1 MVSHQIDA
9 SILVIDDDAEVRYS
23 LQRVLSAH
31 DYQVSCAASG
41 NEGIEM
47 AEKEMPT
54 VIFLDNQMDGMSGLE
69 TLQHF
74 RNLNPRAMV
83 ILMTA
88 YSTTQTAIEAMKFG
102 AFDYIVKPFET
113 KHILSLTE
121 NAIKAQQDFEK
132 AGADYT
138 PLLNIDDY
146 KEGIVGSSQQMQ
158 EVFKVIGQVA
168 DPFGQDRD
176 LHFGAARVVVALGV
190 VLDDFLLALGGNR
203 HSFYSATSGKLKPRT
218 IFIVPLS
225 ISTSATGTLPDFAK

>member
-1 MVSHQIDA
+1 MVSHQTDA

-23 LQRVLSAH
+23 LQRVLSAR

-54 VIFLDNQMDGMSGLE
+54 VIFLDNRRDGMSGLE
-69 TLQHF
+69 TLQHL

-102 AFDYIVKPFET
+102 AFDYIVKPFDT
-113 KHILSLTE
+113 KRILSLTE
-121 NAIKAQQDFEK
+121 NAIKAQQDLEK
-132 AGADYT
+132 AGAEYT

-168 DPFGQDRD
+168 VSDVTVMITGKSGTGKELIARCIYQHSLRANGQQDWQPIK
-176 LHFGAARVVVALGV
+176 
-190 VLDDFLLALGGNR
+190 LL
-203 HSFYSATSGKLKPRT
+203 KK
-218 IFIVPLS
+218 
-225 ISTSATGTLPDFAK
+225 